1 MDGSITSFAGID
13 VSKACFDVHVL
24 PEGRQQHLSNDK
36 TGIQQLLSI
45 LPAAGSCLTVLEAT
59 GGYHRQLVADL
70 VSAGHSV
77 AVVNPRQTR
86 HFAQALGIV
95 AKTDPIDARCL
106 ALFAQHVRPR
116 AVAQISQKQ
125 AELQELVTRRRQLVD
140 LRVSEMNRRENLA
153 SKTVRKNVQKMVDVL
168 RKEVQRIE
176 KEILRLMEDDPEWK
190 EKADLLDTAPG
201 IGQGTVITLV
211 GQVPELG
218 QLNRRKISAL
228 VGLAPFNCDSGRFHG
243 KRSIWGGRASVRRT
257 LYMAALTA
265 RRHNPVIRAFA
276 QRLEKAGKPFKVV
289 ITACMRKLLVILNTM
304 IKNKTPWSPEK
315 CPANA

>member
-1 MDGSITSFAGID
+1 MEGSITSFAGID
-13 VSKACFDVHVL
+13 VSKAFFDVHVL

-36 TGIQQLLSI
+36 EGIQQLLSI
-45 LPAAGSCLTVLEAT
+45 LPAAGSCLIVLEAT

-70 VSAGHSV
+70 VSAGQHV

-86 HFAQALGIV
+86 HFAQGLGKI

-106 ALFAQHVRPR
+106 ALFAQHVQPR

-125 AELQELVTRRRQLVD
+125 AELRELVTRRRQLVD
-140 LRVSEMNRRENLA
+140 LRTAEMNRRESLT
-153 SKTVRKNVQKMVDVL
+153 SKIVRKNVQKMVDLL
-168 RKEVQRIE
+168 RKEIQRIE
-176 KEILRLMEDDPEWK
+176 KEILRLIEDDPEWK
-190 EKADLLDTAPG
+190 EKADLLDSAPG
-201 IGQGTVITLV
+201 IGQGNIISLV
-211 GQVPELG
+211 GQLPELG
-218 QLNRRKISAL
+218 HLNRQKISAL
-228 VGLAPFNCDSGRFHG
+228 VGVAPFNRDSGRFRG

-265 RRHNPVIRAFA
+265 RRHNPVIRDFA

-304 IKNKTPWSPEK
+304 IKNNTRWTLEK